1 MVADQNANF
10 IKGVTKMGNGAKKNI
25 AKISVYM
32 LFAVAVALFPFI
44 FTACSELEETPFEQR
59 VKAII
64 ILCGTISIFV
74 GFVVFC
80 ALFAYSELVKEKGKG
95 DRK

>member
-1 MVADQNANF
+1 MVAAQNAHF
-10 IKGVTKMGNGAKKNI
+10 IKGVTEMENGTKKNI

-32 LFAVAVALFPFI
+32 LFAIVVVLFPLN